1 MKKSELELILSKFET
16 PEKFKISLEQYPLPS
31 NIASD
36 ILFLTLISRDIKGK
50 RIADLGCG
58 NGILG
63 LGAYLLGASEV
74 FLVDIDQ
81 EVLKVAKKN
90 YKKIKGMGVGRVH
103 FLRKDVRLFRKKVDT
118 VLQNPPF
125 GSKHKHYDTLFLETS
140 IRVGRKIYSL
150 HKYDGRKTISFF
162 DKWLKENNAEIMM
175 YKIYEIPIKRIYPF
189 HKKPVKKVKAVLFKI
204 LNHSF

>member
-1 MKKSELELILSKFET
+1 MRKSDLELVLSKFEI
-16 PEKFKISLEQYPLPS
+16 PEKFKISLEQYFLPS
-31 NIASD
+31 SIASD
-36 ILFLTLISRDIKGK
+36 ILFLALISRDIKGK

-81 EVLKVAKKN
+81 EVLEVAKRN
-90 YKKIKGMGVGRVH
+90 YKKIKGMGAGKVY
-103 FLRKDVRLFRKKVDT
+103 FLKKDVRTFRKKVDT

-125 GSKHKHYDTLFLETS
+125 GSKHKHYDILFLETS
-140 IRVGRKIYSL
+140 LRVGRKIYSL
-150 HKYDGRKTISFF
+150 HKYDGKKTILFF
-162 DKWLKENNAEIMM
+162 DKWLKENDAEIMI
-175 YKIYEIPIKRIYPF
+175 YKIYEIPIKKIYPF
-189 HKKPVKKVKAVLFKI
+189 HKKPVKKVKAVLLKI